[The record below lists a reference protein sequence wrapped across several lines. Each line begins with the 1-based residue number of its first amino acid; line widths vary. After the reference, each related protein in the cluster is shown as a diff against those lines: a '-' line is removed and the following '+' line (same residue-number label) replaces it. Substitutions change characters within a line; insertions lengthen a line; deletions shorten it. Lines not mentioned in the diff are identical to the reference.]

1 MNQTGGADRPG
12 PAPNAVRETQKRG
25 VVRQALQGLHGPLLL
40 GCGQGLAPQGSSANG
55 GRFRQ
60 FMPEGQQAL
69 DPSALA
75 AIQPRPG
82 FALAAHAPTTLSLAA
97 ERSFRRYCQN
107 VAHRDWPRP
116 HNCHGLK
123 RGYRTSEDLAEVLA
137 ARPAKW
143 FLSARDAR
151 APARSGS
158 RRRPLHPPR
167 RWPASAHRDRS
178 LAVRS

>member
-69 DPSALA
+69 NPSALA
-75 AIQPRPG
+75 AIQPCPG
-82 FALAAHAPTTLSLAA
+82 FAPSAHAPTTLPLAA
-97 ERSFRRYCQN
+97 ERPLRRQCQN
-107 VAHRDWPRP
+107 EAHRNWTRP
-116 HNCHGLK
+116 HNCPGLR
-123 RGYRTSEDLAEVLA
+123 RGCCTSEERPEVRKATLEVGPQRQGRA
-137 ARPAKW
+137 SPCAIR
-143 FLSARDAR
+143 LS
-151 APARSGS
+151 
-158 RRRPLHPPR
+158 
-167 RWPASAHRDRS
+167 PASTPPTDTVAS
-178 LAVRS
+178 VRP